1 MSDPKNRQANSERN
15 KKRWADLNI
24 PFKPNA
30 KTHTRNEWS
39 KSGLLRQPY
48 QCAKCGTQFKGE
60 NCACLQH
67 MENCNHTTTMFTSA
81 QLKLQ
86 ELPGNS
92 PQTVKE
98 DSESK
103 KNLEQRTQER
113 RQQFN
118 IMTL

>member
-1 MSDPKNRQANSERN
+1 M
-15 KKRWADLNI
+15 
-24 PFKPNA
+24 
-30 KTHTRNEWS
+30 
-39 KSGLLRQPY
+39 
-48 QCAKCGTQFKGE
+48 
-60 NCACLQH
+60 LQH

-103 KNLEQRTQER
+103 KKLEQQTHER
-113 RQQFN
+113 R
-118 IMTL
+118 L